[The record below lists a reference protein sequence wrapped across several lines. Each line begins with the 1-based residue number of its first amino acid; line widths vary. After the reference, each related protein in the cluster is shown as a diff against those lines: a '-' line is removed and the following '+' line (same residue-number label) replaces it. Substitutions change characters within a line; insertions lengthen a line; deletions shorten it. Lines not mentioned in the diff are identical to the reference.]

1 MFYYV
6 QYNTVGQRE
15 RESSTTNHS
24 VHFKLLLSH
33 SATCHVKLQKVFLTS
48 SATTKISLSNKN
60 KSAQFLLVNP
70 VQHSKSKLY
79 KKIFCH
85 ESYPHLPLK
94 FPQFQLSFE
103 AMLYV
108 NTLAACSSDCSLKI
122 LFLRDILLFLHD
134 T

>member
-48 SATTKISLSNKN
+48 SATTKISLSNNN

-85 ESYPHLPLK
+85 ESYPHVPLK

-108 NTLAACSSDCSLKI
+108 NTLAACSSDCGLKI